1 MAESREHPNDYRE
14 YLVPSETVLHGF
26 GEKDGR
32 TLADLLEPGV
42 WYNYYFEPDTS
53 LDLVDH
59 EAEAQ
64 LAQAH
69 QLIANLAMQFGQ
81 LNS

>member
-1 MAESREHPNDYRE
+1 VAVTLYIAE
-14 YLVPSETVLHGF
+14 VPAETVLYSF

-42 WYNYYFEPDTS
+42 WYNYYFQPDKP

-59 EAEAQ
+59 EAEQQ
-64 LAQAH
+64 LAEARQG
-69 QLIANLAMQFGQ
+69 IANAIIKFGMI
-81 LNS
+81 NG